1 MDKRNDDFESV
12 GGKRALLIDQLRIL
26 QGQGLMRKNH
36 YF

>member
-26 QGQGLMRKNH
+26 
-36 YF
+36 